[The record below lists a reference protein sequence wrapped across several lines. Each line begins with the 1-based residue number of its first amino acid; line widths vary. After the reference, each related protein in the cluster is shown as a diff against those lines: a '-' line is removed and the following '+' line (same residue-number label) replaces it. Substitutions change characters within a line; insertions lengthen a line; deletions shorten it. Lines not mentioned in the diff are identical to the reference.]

1 MFIHI
6 VRVWALP
13 AEEKQINNAQ
23 HKIFYLSWKEALTW
37 LHEKQLDWSIY
48 SKSQHNIGKT
58 RRIGWLN
65 PRTTTAALTT
75 CHNGGPA
82 LGNYSINSMCNAF
95 DTVLH
100 CECQQNLAIQILIFC
115 SLSIVLRLAKQKS
128 ALWLRPPVIVLLY
141 FKTPSVLFFFQ
152 SEGSVRLTYVSNT
165 SNGEHVFSQ
174 FSSLSISRL
183 LLG

>member
-1 MFIHI
+1 M
-6 VRVWALP
+6 
-13 AEEKQINNAQ
+13 
-23 HKIFYLSWKEALTW
+23 SWKEALTW
-37 LHEKQLDWSIY
+37 LYGKQLDWSIY
-48 SKSQHNIGKT
+48 NKSLPNIGKT

-128 ALWLRPPVIVLLY
+128 ALWLRPPVIVVLY

-165 SNGEHVFSQ
+165 SNGKHMFSIYPKVQ
-174 FSSLSISRL
+174 YVNKMWPCIGTRSSAICYACQ
-183 LLG
+183 

>member
-23 HKIFYLSWKEALTW
+23 HKIFYLSWKNP
-37 LHEKQLDWSIY
+37 WSIY

-75 CHNGGPA
+75 CHNGGPV

-100 CECQQNLAIQILIFC
+100 CECQQNLAILILIFC

-128 ALWLRPPVIVLLY
+128 ALWLRPPVIVVLY